1 MAVASQILVVEDDPD
16 LRALYSSALRVAG
29 YEVEAVADGLDALY
43 HLDSLVPALI
53 VLDIGLPRISGRTVY
68 EEIASQPRTRR
79 LPIVVVTGDPGD
91 LRETKYLCILRKPVD
106 LDALV
111 ATVEDCLMRAASR
124 RRTTRSV
131 RQAAADRPHPV
142 G

>member
-1 MAVASQILVVEDDPD
+1 VDGPRILVVEDDPD
-16 LRALYSSALRVAG
+16 LRALYASALRVAG

-43 HLDSLVPALI
+43 HLDNRVPALV

-68 EEIASQPRTRR
+68 EEISHQPHTRR

-91 LRETKYLCILRKPVD
+91 LEETRYLCILRKPVD

-111 ATVEDCLMRAASR
+111 TTVEQCLSKGGSR
-124 RRTTRSV
+124 RRKPRRPRQTRDAPPG
-131 RQAAADRPHPV
+131 QLN
-142 G
+142 